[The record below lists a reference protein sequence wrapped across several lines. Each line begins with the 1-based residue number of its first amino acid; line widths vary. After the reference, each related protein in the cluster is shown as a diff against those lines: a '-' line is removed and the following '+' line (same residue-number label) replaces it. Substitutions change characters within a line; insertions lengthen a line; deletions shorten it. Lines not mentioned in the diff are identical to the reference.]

1 MSLLKRMVMPV
12 VVTAGILVSGSA
24 AIAAEYNWKFQSFWA
39 GGSTNQKAFER
50 FAENVEKMSG
60 GRIDIEVHSG
70 GSIVPPGEMLDAVKA
85 GILTGMNGTGAYF
98 VGKDPGFTL
107 VADINAGYDTP

>member
-1 MSLLKRMVMPV
+1 MSVFKRAVLSATMAVGL
-12 VVTAGILVSGSA
+12 AVSASTSVF
-24 AIAAEYNWKFQSFWA
+24 AAEYNWKFQSFWA

-98 VGKDPGFTL
+98 VGKDPGL
-107 VADINAGYDTP
+107 PW